1 VTALSLSSLVSSH
14 RSDREAAKSSVSQ
27 RVAGY
32 FLSVIHEYYE
42 RDDEILPIAR
52 YDTPE
57 QLPND
62 TPKPI
67 AGGLRSQDRTQQ
79 SAQNGS
85 PDKRCL
91 RQCRV
96 EKAAADV
103 YRVRIA
109 DEFPEGF

>member
-67 AGGLRSQDRTQQ
+67 AGGLRSQDARSSPHRTAPRT
-79 SAQNGS
+79 SDASDNAA
-85 PDKRCL
+85 L
-91 RQCRV
+91 RKPQPTFTAS
-96 EKAAADV
+96 E
-103 YRVRIA
+103 
-109 DEFPEGF
+109 